1 MPRITPPFYLKRLT
15 FSTVLKEVP
24 AIESTEGGAIKRIS
38 RVADSNIVT
47 TFGIASFRLFRMA
60 PPEGIIM
67 LEHGA

>member
-1 MPRITPPFYLKRLT
+1 
-15 FSTVLKEVP
+15 
-24 AIESTEGGAIKRIS
+24 
-38 RVADSNIVT
+38 VT